1 MLSQT
6 TGTGTSASTL
16 AYCYDANGNQTSSI
30 AADGNA
36 TALAPCNTNSS
47 FPGIVDPTAY
57 PTQANYQTTYKY
69 DSVGELVS
77 STSPVTAAAPAGAT
91 TTYRYDAAQDQV
103 STTDPNGVTASS
115 TYNSAGEM
123 TGVTYSGSAAHSV
136 SYTYDPE
143 GSITSMVDATGTSTY
158 SFDPF
163 GELTSATNGAGKT
176 VGYGYNSDGAT
187 TAITYPL
194 PASATWATSPTVS
207 YGYDAAGL
215 LTSVTDFNG
224 KKITIA
230 SNNNGEPATETLAAT
245 GDTITTDY
253 DQTGSPSAIN
263 LKNGTTTLLG
273 FSYAEAPSGSV
284 LTETDTPSSSQ
295 PTTTYTYDSLGRVTS
310 TTQGTAPTAHYLFDN
325 SGNLT
330 TTPTGAAGSYDFA
343 GELTSATAAGTTT
356 NYTYDA
362 DGQQLSAK
370 QGTTTLSSGTWDGA
384 GDLTSFSDPQA
395 AMTAATYD
403 GDGLRT
409 SATTSGTAQS
419 FTWAAGSSAMLMDS
433 TNAYIYGIGT
443 APAEQVNLAT
453 GQASYL
459 TADSLGSVR
468 GVVAANGTLTASTS
482 YDAWGNPQT
491 AGGLSSYTPYG
502 YAGGYTDATG
512 LIYLV
517 NRYYN
522 PATGQF
528 LSVDPEVD
536 QSGQPYA
543 YADDN
548 PVELP
553 TRPARSGRLEY
564 GRPSHFTARRNSSHG
579 WAPCWDRVRWT
590 PAGST
595 KSPGWMLLVISLTT
609 ATGGSTSIP
618 TIFSMR

>member
-1 MLSQT
+1 MVAQTVPPAGVASSHLTAASCPTNYPAAYGTPLNPTALTYTYNSLGEEVGASTPPPAGQTSRQTSTATYDSAGLPVTETFPPSSNTPGAPAQVISLTYDADGNVLSQT

-343 GELTSATAAGTTT
+343 GELTSATAAGTAT

-384 GDLTSFSDPQA
+384 GDLNVILRSSG
-395 AMTAATYD
+395 
-403 GDGLRT
+403 GDDRRHLR
-409 SATTSGTAQS
+409 
-419 FTWAAGSSAMLMDS
+419 W
-433 TNAYIYGIGT
+433 
-443 APAEQVNLAT
+443 
-453 GQASYL
+453 
-459 TADSLGSVR
+459 
-468 GVVAANGTLTASTS
+468 
-482 YDAWGNPQT
+482 
-491 AGGLSSYTPYG
+491 
-502 YAGGYTDATG
+502 
-512 LIYLV
+512 
-517 NRYYN
+517 
-522 PATGQF
+522 
-528 LSVDPEVD
+528 
-536 QSGQPYA
+536 
-543 YADDN
+543 
-548 PVELP
+548 
-553 TRPARSGRLEY
+553 
-564 GRPSHFTARRNSSHG
+564 
-579 WAPCWDRVRWT
+579 
-590 PAGST
+590 
-595 KSPGWMLLVISLTT
+595 
-609 ATGGSTSIP
+609 
-618 TIFSMR
+618 